1 MFNNED
7 YQFILHEIKNHVC
20 LINSSI
26 QLIEKKYPTVQELNG
41 WDMVTSN
48 VTSLKNLFYE
58 INNTKTCNT
67 ISKKEINIYT
77 FMEDFKKSITPLFS
91 YASNQNI
98 QSIYKI
104 EENLPSISFDSTRIQ
119 D

>member
-91 YASNQNI
+91 YAS
-98 QSIYKI
+98 
-104 EENLPSISFDSTRIQ
+104 
-119 D
+119 